1 MIQCFASDI
10 AKRKLGKGWVDRYIK
25 RYDIHLIS
33 HWATGIDCLRHQA
46 DSQSRYSLYFKLLRS
61 QISQYNIEPRHTYN
75 MDEKGFML
83 GVLTDS
89 KRAFSKRM
97 YEDEKIKTHIQ
108 DGSREW
114 MTLLACICADGTAL
128 DQAIIY
134 QSARLK
140 IARRLR

>member
-10 AKRKLGKGWVDRYIK
+10 AQRKHGKGWVDRYIK
-25 RYDIHLIS
+25 RCDIQLIS
-33 HWATGIDCLRHQA
+33 HWATGIDCSHHQA
-46 DSQSRYSLYFKLLRS
+46 DSQSRYSLYFELLRS
-61 QISQYNIEPRHTYN
+61 KISQYNIELCHTYN

-97 YEDEKIKTHIQ
+97 YEDGKIKAHIQ
-108 DGSREW
+108 DGSREL

-128 DQAIIY
+128 DLAIIY
-134 QSARLK
+134 QSTRLK